1 MAQRTG
7 VWMLTIWSVTF
18 NRHWVMCLVGQEEP
32 LGPLAPQVSPLK
44 PLDIDPPGVFPVSP
58 WKEVTMTLYQLW
70 LLTQSYLV

>member
-1 MAQRTG
+1 
-7 VWMLTIWSVTF
+7 
-18 NRHWVMCLVGQEEP
+18 MCLVGQEEP